1 MWFKRSFGLLIC
13 ISILISAHFLRMPTS
28 GTLTL
33 SPHAFTEYGEL
44 LERGVLA
51 CAGDTGVL
59 RAEAAAKEAKLGVL
73 RCE

>member
-1 MWFKRSFGLLIC
+1 MSK
-13 ISILISAHFLRMPTS
+13 S
-28 GTLTL
+28 GTIAP

-44 LERGVLA
+44 LERGVLT

-59 RAEAAAKEAKLGVL
+59 REAAAKEAKLGVL